1 MSELHERVAK
11 LEVQVENHA
20 ERIED
25 HDDLMSKI
33 DKDIS
38 ELRAEINEKMDNAVI
53 KALDAVPAWF
63 GKMLT
68 GIVAFCTAVIAWL
81 TFRH

>member
-11 LEVQVENHA
+11 LEVQVEHHG
-20 ERIED
+20 ERID
-25 HDDLMSKI
+25 SHDDLMRKI
-33 DKDIS
+33 DTDIS
-38 ELRAEINEKMDNAVI
+38 ELRKEINEKMDNAVI

-68 GIVAFCTAVIAWL
+68 GVIAFCTAVIAWL
-81 TFRH
+81 TYKH